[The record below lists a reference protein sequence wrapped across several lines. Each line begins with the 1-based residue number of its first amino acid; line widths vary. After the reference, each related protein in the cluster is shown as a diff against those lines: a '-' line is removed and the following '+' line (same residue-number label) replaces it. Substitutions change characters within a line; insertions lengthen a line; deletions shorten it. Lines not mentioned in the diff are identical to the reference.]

1 LDQFNEN
8 LAQTI
13 DLSQQIIELGKQGE
27 WEQVQALDGKRL
39 SLLRTL
45 FSDKTSD
52 AQRGKFQEQIERL
65 LRLNEEA
72 VAICTQA
79 RSASMA
85 NSRAAKR
92 GAQAI
97 SAYRKQSGGS

>member
-8 LAQTI
+8 LAQAI

-27 WEQVQALDGKRL
+27 WKQVQALDSKRL
-39 SLLRTL
+39 SLLQSL
-45 FSDKTSD
+45 FSDTAFE
-52 AQRGKFQEQIERL
+52 AQRGKFREQIEKL

-79 RSASMA
+79 RSVSMA

-92 GAQAI
+92 GTQAI
-97 SAYRKQSGGS
+97 IAYRKQSGGS